1 MANYSKQTL
10 EETIKAWQ
18 PQYKETLT
26 MDDAREIL
34 DNLIAVV
41 RWYQRSKAKSA
52 ERDFLKTL
60 PMEWQIALNLENLQ
74 TKPLNWLD
82 SETPDKTDGLD
93 WFVNLHTAV

>member
-74 TKPLNWLD
+74 TKPLYWLD
-82 SETPDKTDGLD
+82 NEYTEKTDVFD
-93 WFVNLHTAV
+93 CFINSYFAV